1 MSASPVGRSG
11 ATFSS
16 WRVSDEAPLHGLF
29 LLHFVFA
36 AWSHLGGW
44 AADSL
49 WFQVRG
55 RNFARFSLLLL
66 LSQMLTIVLP
76 LF

>member
-1 MSASPVGRSG
+1 MSASPVARGGVG

-16 WRVSDEAPLHGLF
+16 WRVSDEAPLHALF

-49 WFQVRG
+49 WFQVREG
-55 RNFARFSLLLL
+55 GGKAAVAVV
-66 LSQMLTIVLP
+66 TV
-76 LF
+76 